1 MTATPA
7 SFCQITFWR
16 SPINSHQNDGIF
28 LPKCE
33 PNDVPSETI
42 LIAED
47 DPIFRKLLQ
56 SRLQNWGYKV
66 IAAENGTEAWELL
79 QQSDTPD
86 LLILD
91 WMMPG
96 IDGPELCRRIRQRN
110 RDLYQYILLVTG
122 KDGKQDVVKGLEAGA
137 DDYLTKPFDL
147 GELRARVWTGKRILS
162 LQREL
167 IQAREDLR
175 FQATHDSLTGLRSR
189 GATLDLLSSE
199 LQRGFRSHTPT
210 GILMIDLDHFKS
222 VNDTHGHLAGDAVLK
237 EAARRISNAVRS
249 YDFVG
254 RYGGEEFLAVLS
266 NCTRT
271 ELIVVAERIR
281 SAVAEAAIVASATS
295 IKITV
300 SIGGVVASDKTPD
313 LELLSIADSAL
324 YEAKRSGRN
333 RIVLGACGATQ
344 TVSASSGGEAGASE
358 MRLSHA

>member
-1 MTATPA
+1 L
-7 SFCQITFWR
+7 QITFWR
-16 SPINSHQNDGIF
+16 TPITNHRKDGIL

-33 PNDVPSETI
+33 RNDGPPETI

-66 IAAENGTEAWELL
+66 IAVEDGTAAWELI

-96 IDGPELCRRIRQRN
+96 IDGIELCRRIRERN
-110 RDLYQYILLVTG
+110 RDSYQYIVLLTG
-122 KDGKQDVVKGLEAGA
+122 KDGSQNVVKGLEAGA

-147 GELRARVWTGKRILS
+147 GELRARVRTGKRILS

-199 LQRGFRSHTPT
+199 LQRGFRAHSST

-237 EAARRISNAVRS
+237 EAAQRISNAVRS

-266 NCTRT
+266 NCTLG
-271 ELIVVAERIR
+271 ELEVVAERIR
-281 SAVAEAAIVASATS
+281 SAVAEAAIVTNSVS
-295 IKITV
+295 IEVTV
-300 SIGGVVASDKTPD
+300 SVGGVVASDRTPD
-313 LELLSIADSAL
+313 LELLSAADSAL
-324 YEAKRSGRN
+324 YQAKRAGRN
-333 RIVLGACGATQ
+333 RVIIGVCEATQ
-344 TVSASSGGEAGASE
+344 TEYAPSVGEAVQNDGR
-358 MRLSHA
+358 RLSHA